1 MESHADDSVDVD
13 IQPIDE
19 IVDHAFVLI
28 NTHSHFRGRARRFEF
43 CCHEDVLIV
52 RGSVPSYYLKQ
63 VLQCT
68 LSNIDGVRVI
78 DNQVTVVETE
88 HFVSPFRD

>member
-1 MESHADDSVDVD
+1 MESHAEHSVDV
-13 IQPIDE
+13 QPIDE
-19 IVDHAFVLI
+19 IVQHAFALI
-28 NTHSHFRGRARRFEF
+28 NTHSHFRGRASRFEF

-68 LSNIDGVRVI
+68 LSNVDGVRVI